1 MISSTEEKVLIYLF
15 LKYIFHIILCY
26 WLEGFGVFLR
36 DINERSLGGRDFSLT
51 AQAHRGVIAIKPHC
65 ANVRGSPDPHRQLG
79 CQQQSASGQGQ
90 GFGCLDGAWP
100 S

>member
-1 MISSTEEKVLIYLF
+1 MMHARRNLIWTSIVGSN
-15 LKYIFHIILCY
+15 IF
-26 WLEGFGVFLR
+26 FLR

-51 AQAHRGVIAIKPHC
+51 AQAHRGVIAINPHC